1 MNKSLGM
8 NESLSMKKTLG
19 MKKIAGYLAIGFI
32 AIIFIGTAVF
42 LFKKSQQAPITY
54 QTDKVFKT
62 TIIKKT
68 VAVGKVIPRREVEI
82 KSQVSGVV
90 EKLFVTAGQRVKK
103 GDIIAKITLA
113 PNMVMLNQAESQLET
128 AKLNLQNATSE
139 YERQKKLFA
148 DKLISASEYN
158 KFSLN
163 YELQREAVTSAEN
176 NVLLLK
182 SGATKKSDKVS
193 NMIPATV
200 TGMVLDLPFKEGA
213 FVVETS
219 SFGSGTSL
227 ATLADMNDMI
237 FEGMVDESEVG
248 KIREGMELILDV
260 GALEGE
266 PFAAV
271 LEYISPKG
279 ITDQGTIKFQ
289 IRAAVKLKDTLFLR
303 SNYSA
308 NADIVL
314 DKKESV
320 LAINEGNLIIEDKE
334 TFVEVETAPQKFEKR
349 AIKTGISDGIN
360 IEIVSG
366 LTEDTPIKKR

>member
-1 MNKSLGM
+1 
-8 NESLSMKKTLG
+8 MKKFIWFAVLG
-19 MKKIAGYLAIGFI
+19 LIAVV
-32 AIIFIGTAVF
+32 FIGTAVF
-42 LFKKSQQAPITY
+42 LYNKSQEKPVVY
-54 QTDKVFKT
+54 QSDEVFKT
-62 TIIKKT
+62 TIVKKT

-90 EKLFVTAGQRVKK
+90 EKLYVVAGQNVNK

-128 AKLNLQNATSE
+128 AKINLQNATDE
-139 YERQKKLFA
+139 FQRQKKLFA
-148 DKLISASEYN
+148 DKLISTSEFN
-158 KFSLN
+158 KFMLN
-163 YELQREAVTSAEN
+163 YDLQREAVTAAEN
-176 NVLLLK
+176 NLLLMK

-200 TGMVLDLPFKEGA
+200 TGMILDLPFKEGA
-213 FVVETS
+213 FIVETS
-219 SFGSGTSL
+219 SFGAGTTI

-248 KIREGMELILDV
+248 KIREGMELVLDV

-266 PFAAV
+266 PFTAV

-279 ITDQGTIKFQ
+279 VTDQGTIKFQ
-289 IRAAVKLKDTLFLR
+289 IRAAVKLSEKLFLR

-314 DKKESV
+314 EKKEGI
-320 LAINEGNLIIEDKE
+320 LAINEGNLIVEEKAQ
-334 TFVEVETAPQKFEKR
+334 FVEIETGPQKFEKR
-349 AIKTGISDGIN
+349 EVKTGISDGIN
-360 IEIVSG
+360 IEILEG
-366 LTEDTPIKKR
+366 LKEGDKIKHR

>member
-1 MNKSLGM
+1 
-8 NESLSMKKTLG
+8 MKK
-19 MKKIAGYLAIGFI
+19 YIGFAVLGVI

-42 LFKKSQQAPITY
+42 LYNKSQEKPVTY
-54 QTDKVFKT
+54 TSDAVFKT
-62 TIIKKT
+62 TIVKKT

-90 EKLFVTAGQRVKK
+90 EKLYVIAGQSVKK
-103 GDIIAKITLA
+103 GDIIA
-113 PNMVMLNQAESQLET
+113 NQAESQLEQ
-128 AKLNLQNATSE
+128 AKINLQNATAE
-139 YERQKKLFA
+139 YERQKKLFEQR
-148 DKLISASEYN
+148 LISQSEYN
-158 KFSLN
+158 KFL
-163 YELQREAVTSAEN
+163 LQYDLYREAVTSGEN

-182 SGATKKSDKVS
+182 QGATKKSEKVS

-213 FVVETS
+213 FIVETS
-219 SFGSGTSL
+219 SFGSGTTI

-248 KIREGMELILDV
+248 KIREGMELVLDV

-266 PFAAV
+266 PFTAT

-279 ITDQGTIKFQ
+279 VTDQGTIKFQ
-289 IRAAVKLKDTLFLR
+289 IRAAVKLNEKLFLR

-314 DKKESV
+314 GKKENT
-320 LAINEGNLIIEDKE
+320 LAINEGNLIIEEKGH
-334 TFVEVETAPQKFEKR
+334 FVEVETGTQKFEKR
-349 AIKTGISDGIN
+349 EVKTGISDGIN
-360 IEIVSG
+360 IEILEG
-366 LTEDTPIKKR
+366 LKEGEKIKHR

>member
-1 MNKSLGM
+1 
-8 NESLSMKKTLG
+8 MKKFIWYAVLG
-19 MKKIAGYLAIGFI
+19 LIAVV
-32 AIIFIGTAVF
+32 FIGTAVF
-42 LFKKSQQAPITY
+42 LYNKSQEKPVIYSSDA
-54 QTDKVFKT
+54 VFKT

-90 EKLFVTAGQRVKK
+90 EKLYVVAGQNVNK

-128 AKLNLQNATSE
+128 AKINLQNATDE

-148 DKLISASEYN
+148 DKLISTSEYN
-158 KFSLN
+158 KFLLN
-163 YELQREAVTSAEN
+163 YDLQKEAVTSAEN
-176 NVLLLK
+176 NLLLMK

-200 TGMVLDLPFKEGA
+200 TGMILDLPFKEGA

-219 SFGSGTSL
+219 SFGAGTTI

-248 KIREGMELILDV
+248 KIREGMELVLDV

-266 PFAAV
+266 PFTAI

-279 ITDQGTIKFQ
+279 VTDQGTIKFQ
-289 IRAAVKLKDTLFLR
+289 IRAAVKLSEKLFLR

-314 DKKESV
+314 DKKENV
-320 LAINEGNLIIEDKE
+320 VAINEGNLIVEEKAQ
-334 TFVEVETAPQKFEKR
+334 FVEIETGPQKFEKR
-349 AIKTGISDGIN
+349 EVKTGISDGIN
-360 IEIVSG
+360 IEILEG
-366 LTEDTPIKKR
+366 LKEGDKIKHR

>member
-1 MNKSLGM
+1 
-8 NESLSMKKTLG
+8 MKKFIWFVVLG
-19 MKKIAGYLAIGFI
+19 LIAV
-32 AIIFIGTAVF
+32 IFIGTAVF
-42 LFKKSQQAPITY
+42 LFKKSQAKPVVY
-54 QTDKVFKT
+54 EVDAAFHT

-90 EKLFVTAGQRVKK
+90 EQLFVVAGQTVNK

-113 PNMVMLNQAESQLET
+113 PSMVMLNQAESQLET
-128 AKLNLQNATSE
+128 AKLNLENATVE
-139 YERQKKLFA
+139 FARQKKLFNE
-148 DKLISASEYN
+148 KLISASEYN
-158 KFSLN
+158 RFLLN
-163 YELQREAVTSAEN
+163 YDLQREAVTSAEN
-176 NVLLLK
+176 NLLLMK

-200 TGMVLDLPFKEGA
+200 SGMILDLPFKEGA
-213 FVVETS
+213 FIVETS
-219 SFGSGTSL
+219 SFGSGTTV

-248 KIREGMELILDV
+248 KIREGMELMLDV

-266 PFAAV
+266 PFTAI

-279 ITDQGTIKFQ
+279 VTDQGTIKFQ
-289 IRAAVKLKDTLFLR
+289 IRAAVKLSEKLFLR

-314 DKKESV
+314 DKKENI
-320 LAINEGNLIIEDKE
+320 LAINEGNLIVEEKAQ
-334 TFVEVETAPQKFEKR
+334 FVEIETGPQKFEKR
-349 AIKTGISDGIN
+349 EVKTGISDGIN
-360 IEIVSG
+360 IEILEG
-366 LTEDTPIKKR
+366 LKEGDKIKHR

>member
-1 MNKSLGM
+1 
-8 NESLSMKKTLG
+8 MKK
-19 MKKIAGYLAIGFI
+19 YIGFAVLGVI

-42 LFKKSQQAPITY
+42 LYNKSQEKPVTFTSDA
-54 QTDKVFKT
+54 VFRT

-90 EKLFVTAGQRVKK
+90 EKLYVIAGQSVKK

-113 PNMVMLNQAESQLET
+113 PNMVQLNQAESQLEQ
-128 AKLNLQNATSE
+128 AKINLQNATAE
-139 YERQKKLFA
+139 YERQKKLFEQR
-148 DKLISASEYN
+148 LISQSEYN
-158 KFSLN
+158 KFL
-163 YELQREAVTSAEN
+163 LQYDLYREAVASGEN

-182 SGATKKSDKVS
+182 QGATKKSEKVS

-213 FVVETS
+213 FIVETS
-219 SFGSGTSL
+219 SFGSGTTI

-248 KIREGMELILDV
+248 KIREGMELVLDV

-266 PFAAV
+266 PFTAT

-279 ITDQGTIKFQ
+279 VTDQGTIKFQ
-289 IRAAVKLKDTLFLR
+289 IRAAVKLNEELFLR

-314 DKKESV
+314 GKKEQT
-320 LAINEGNLIIEDKE
+320 LAINEGNLIIEEKGH
-334 TFVEVETAPQKFEKR
+334 FVEVETGPQKFEKR
-349 AIKTGISDGIN
+349 EVKTGISDGIN
-360 IEIVSG
+360 IEILEG
-366 LTEDTPIKKR
+366 LKEGEKIKHR

>member
-1 MNKSLGM
+1 
-8 NESLSMKKTLG
+8 MKKFIWYTVLG
-19 MKKIAGYLAIGFI
+19 LIAVV
-32 AIIFIGTAVF
+32 FIGTAVF
-42 LFKKSQQAPITY
+42 LYNKSQEKPVVY
-54 QTDKVFKT
+54 QSDDVFKT
-62 TIIKKT
+62 IIVKKT

-90 EKLFVTAGQRVKK
+90 EQLYVIAGQTVKK

-113 PNMVMLNQAESQLET
+113 PSMVMLNQAESQLET
-128 AKLNLQNATSE
+128 ARLNLQNATVE
-139 YERQKKLFA
+139 FDRQKKLFA

-158 KFSLN
+158 KFLLN
-163 YELQREAVTSAEN
+163 YDLQREAVTAAEN
-176 NVLLLK
+176 NLLLMK

-200 TGMVLDLPFKEGA
+200 TGMVLDLPYKEGA
-213 FVVETS
+213 FIVETS
-219 SFGSGTSL
+219 SFGAGTTI

-248 KIREGMELILDV
+248 KIREGMELVLDV

-266 PFAAV
+266 PFTAV

-279 ITDQGTIKFQ
+279 VTDQGTIKFQ
-289 IRAAVKLKDTLFLR
+289 IRAAVTLSEKLFLR

-314 DKKESV
+314 EKRENV
-320 LAINEGNLIIEDKE
+320 VAINEGNLIVEEKGQ
-334 TFVEVETAPQKFEKR
+334 FVEVETGPQKFEKR
-349 AIKTGISDGIN
+349 EVKTGISDGIN
-360 IEIVSG
+360 IEILEG
-366 LTEDTPIKKR
+366 LKEGDKIKHR

>member
-1 MNKSLGM
+1 
-8 NESLSMKKTLG
+8 MKKFIWFTLLG
-19 MKKIAGYLAIGFI
+19 LIAVV
-32 AIIFIGTAVF
+32 FIGTAVF
-42 LFKKSQQAPITY
+42 LYNKSQEKPVVY
-54 QTDKVFKT
+54 QSDSAFKT
-62 TIIKKT
+62 TIVKKT

-90 EKLFVTAGQRVKK
+90 EKLYVVAGQTLKK

-128 AKLNLQNATSE
+128 AKINLQNATDE
-139 YERQKKLFA
+139 YDRQKKLFA
-148 DKLISASEYN
+148 DKLISTSEFN
-158 KFSLN
+158 KFLLN
-163 YELQREAVTSAEN
+163 YDLQREAVTAAEN
-176 NVLLLK
+176 NLLLMK
-182 SGATKKSDKVS
+182 SGSTKKSDKVS

-219 SFGSGTSL
+219 SFGSGTSV

-248 KIREGMELILDV
+248 KIREGMELVLDV

-266 PFAAV
+266 PFTAT

-279 ITDQGTIKFQ
+279 VTDQGTIKFQ
-289 IRAAVKLKDTLFLR
+289 IRAAVKLSEKLFLR

-314 DKKESV
+314 EKKENV
-320 LAINEGNLIIEDKE
+320 LAINEANLIIEEKAQ
-334 TFVEVETAPQKFEKR
+334 FVEIETGPQQYEKR
-349 AIKTGISDGIN
+349 EVKTGISDGIN
-360 IEIVSG
+360 IEILEG
-366 LTEDTPIKKR
+366 LKDGDKIKHR